1 MKMRDLSVLSSLPGV
16 NPKSTVRR
24 DMTAH
29 IFSLADARYAP
40 KSEGSLMTQ
49 PTRSRCS
56 ALRRLPCALAV
67 VGSLLAGGLVLA
79 PSASGMPT
87 YSLAECVDLAARQN
101 PDVVTAHRRV
111 DAAHAAVIAAK
122 AGIFPQLSA
131 SGYYQ
136 RREQSVASNGGT
148 VNNIRPD
155 DYFLDARI
163 AQSLYSA
170 GAVRNRIAAA
180 KLLEQ
185 VAGLDLQTALDA
197 VTLQVRTAFYSTL
210 AAEQSISV
218 RQQAVDLLGA
228 QLKDQRDRLAAG
240 SVGQINV
247 NRAEVSLAI
256 EQPGLLQARSTV
268 RTAYAAL
275 SQVLAVGYPKEATDP
290 PFRVRGTLDLQ
301 PFTMSLEECLG
312 RATAMRPELEVRKLA
327 LDVLKHQLVVEK
339 AATRPQIAA
348 FAAYD
353 VYSQPDE
360 LAVKDN
366 FAGYTIGILGSWTL
380 FDGFATLGRVR
391 GIRAQQAEAAAQLVA
406 TRLQVETDVRVAFDQ
421 LKTAESTL
429 RPLSQNI
436 ALANTTLDLATHN
449 FDAGLNTQLDVLQSR
464 VDLTRV
470 RTTELGGRLAFNLAL
485 AQLER
490 AMASGRPSQ
499 GSSQFPAPTAK

>member
-1 MKMRDLSVLSSLPGV
+1 MRDLSVLSGLPGV
-16 NPKSTVRR
+16 NRQSTVRR

-29 IFSLADARYAP
+29 TFSLAEARHAL
-40 KSEGSLMTQ
+40 KSGAVPMNPPARIQHFPSL
-49 PTRSRCS
+49 RFRC
-56 ALRRLPCALAV
+56 AAAAGWC
-67 VGSLLAGGLVLA
+67 LLAGVLA
-79 PSASGMPT
+79 LSPT
-87 YSLAECVDLAARQN
+87 ARAVPAYSLAECLDLAARQN
-101 PDVVTAHRRV
+101 PDVIAANRRV
-111 DAAHAAVIAAK
+111 DAAHAVVIQAK
-122 AGIFPQLSA
+122 AGIFPQLS
-131 SGYYQ
+131 STGYYQ

-148 VNNIRPD
+148 QNDIRPD
-155 DYFLDARI
+155 DYFGDVRI
-163 AQSLYSA
+163 AQSLYSS

-180 KLLEQ
+180 KLVEQ
-185 VAGLDLQTALDA
+185 VAGLDLQAALDT
-197 VTLQVRTAFYSTL
+197 VTLVVREAFYSTL
-210 AAEQSISV
+210 AAEQSIGV

-247 NRAEVSLAI
+247 NRAEVSLAN
-256 EQPGLLQARSTV
+256 EQPALLQARSNV
-268 RTAYAAL
+268 RTAYATL
-275 SQVLAVGYPKEATDP
+275 SQVLAVSYPKETMDP
-290 PFRVRGTLDLQ
+290 PFRVRGALDYQ
-301 PFTMSLEECLG
+301 PFSMSLEECLG
-312 RATAMRPELEVRKLA
+312 RATAMRPELEGRKLA

-339 AATRPQIAA
+339 AATRPQISA

-353 VYSQPDE
+353 IYSQPSE

-429 RPLSQNI
+429 RPLGQNI

-464 VDLTRV
+464 ADLTRV
-470 RTTELGGRLAFNLAL
+470 QASELGGRLAYNLAL
-485 AQLER
+485 ARLER
-490 AMASGRPSQ
+490 AMAAGRPSQ
-499 GSSQFPAPTAK
+499 GSSRFPIPASK